1 MVYQVFLENQDLKVR
16 QETLSLVLMEPLDQR
31 ECQALMVK
39 ED

>member
-1 MVYQVFLENQDLKVR
+1 MVYKVFLENQDLKVR
-16 QETLSLVLMEPLDQR
+16 QETLSLVLMEPLYQR